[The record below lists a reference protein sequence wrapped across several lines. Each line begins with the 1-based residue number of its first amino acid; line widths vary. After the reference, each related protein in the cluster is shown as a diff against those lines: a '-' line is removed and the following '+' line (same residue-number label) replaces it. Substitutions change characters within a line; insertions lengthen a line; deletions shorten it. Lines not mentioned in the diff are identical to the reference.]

1 MVAGSDGVTGL
12 QSRLA
17 GVAGFLD
24 RYLLPLVLI
33 VAGLGVA
40 LPARDGAWTPTE
52 RS

>member
-1 MVAGSDGVTGL
+1 MVAGGDGVTGL
-12 QSRLA
+12 QSHLA

-40 LPARDGAWTPTE
+40 FLPPRGAWTPTG